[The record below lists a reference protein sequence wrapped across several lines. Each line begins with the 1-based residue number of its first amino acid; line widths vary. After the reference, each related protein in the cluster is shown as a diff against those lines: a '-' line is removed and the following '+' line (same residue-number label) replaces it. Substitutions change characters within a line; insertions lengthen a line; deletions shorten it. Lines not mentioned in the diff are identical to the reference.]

1 MLKYTLGYILCCQS
15 PALFLLAVFLLI
27 SFIARRKAHRARAV
41 VDLILCIVSVA
52 AGVVLYYLG
61 MLYKFF
67 VVEELWKIRTAGWVG
82 LTLAGVLIVYLLFCR
97 ARKAYRVRVANKEA
111 ARKEDAHRQELEH
124 ARAEAYEA
132 GRAAAGSGE
141 SGSETPGQAET
152 TAEET
157 KAESSADI

>member
-1 MLKYTLGYILCCQS
+1 MLKNTLGYVLCCQS

-27 SFIARRKAHRARAV
+27 SFIARRKAHRARAM

-67 VVEELWKIRTAGWVG
+67 VVEELWKIRTAGWIG
-82 LTLAGVLIVYLLFCR
+82 LALAAVLIVYLLFCR
-97 ARKAYRVRVANKEA
+97 ARKAHQTRVANKEA
-111 ARKEDAHRQELEH
+111 ARKEDAHRQELEQ

-132 GRAAAGSGE
+132 GRAAANGGE
-141 SGSETPGQAET
+141 TETASTGQTEQIADET
-152 TAEET
+152 A
-157 KAESSADI
+157 ADQSAKI